1 LSANQLLTRNILLY
15 GLGGI
20 IAPFVGIKIIDQNI
34 IETIQNIGA
43 RFIKNPLAMALFIT
57 ISLNLIIA
65 PVVMAA
71 SGTEITRNT
80 AYAIGILY
88 CVTLALSIY
97 LFTVIFQP
105 ERF

>member
-1 LSANQLLTRNILLY
+1 M
-15 GLGGI
+15 
-20 IAPFVGIKIIDQNI
+20 KINKLNKFSTFPNL
-34 IETIQNIGA
+34 IETIQNISD
-43 RFIKNPLAMALFIT
+43 RFLKNPLAIALFLT

-71 SGTEITRNT
+71 SGAEITRNT

-88 CVTLALSIY
+88 CVTIALSIY

>member
-1 LSANQLLTRNILLY
+1 MKLDKSNQNPIDIMRNI
-15 GLGGI
+15 G
-20 IAPFVGIKIIDQNI
+20 D
-34 IETIQNIGA
+34 
-43 RFIKNPLAMALFIT
+43 RFLKNPLAMVLFIT

-80 AYAIGILY
+80 AYVIGILY
-88 CVTLALSIY
+88 CVTLALSVY

>member
-1 LSANQLLTRNILLY
+1 MNRDNLKDFLEIFQEQWNKNTLAKIL
-15 GLGGI
+15 
-20 IAPFVGIKIIDQNI
+20 FS
-34 IETIQNIGA
+34 
-43 RFIKNPLAMALFIT
+43 T

-71 SGTEITRNT
+71 SGAEITRNT

-88 CVTLALSIY
+88 CVTIALSVY

>member
-1 LSANQLLTRNILLY
+1 MKRNNLEF
-15 GLGGI
+15 
-20 IAPFVGIKIIDQNI
+20 FVIVCD
-34 IETIQNIGA
+34 
-43 RFIKNPLAMALFIT
+43 RFIKNSLAMVLFIT

-88 CVTLALSIY
+88 CVTIALSVY

>member
-1 LSANQLLTRNILLY
+1 MKSNKFLSNQNT
-15 GLGGI
+15 
-20 IAPFVGIKIIDQNI
+20 
-34 IETIQNIGA
+34 IETIQNISD
-43 RFIKNPLAMALFIT
+43 RLLKNSLAKVLFIT
-57 ISLNLIIA
+57 ITLNLIIA

-71 SGTEITRNT
+71 SGNEITRNT

-88 CVTLALSIY
+88 CVTLALSVY

>member
-1 LSANQLLTRNILLY
+1 MNRDDLKDFLEIFQEQWNKNTLAKIL
-15 GLGGI
+15 
-20 IAPFVGIKIIDQNI
+20 F
-34 IETIQNIGA
+34 
-43 RFIKNPLAMALFIT
+43 FT
-57 ISLNLIIA
+57 ISLNIIIA

-80 AYAIGILY
+80 AYVIGILY
-88 CVTLALSIY
+88 CVTIALSIY